1 MAIGARIVNDSGGK
15 SQTYTTKTGASLDG
29 SRKADAKTSYQVS
42 SSSGFTPTVT
52 IPTTT
57 SAAPI
62 SSGGGSSSSA
72 SSSGG
77 GGGGFDYLAQ
87 LRSLAEDAYNR
98 SMNALKATRTT
109 TLGKLLESYNAS
121 KDALQ
126 NQFNASKQNLTD
138 DNEQALREAYIRKML
153 DARDMAQ
160 LLTAQGLTGG
170 ASETTTANML
180 NNYANNRN
188 ALNRDFAR
196 NLLSLST
203 NHESSLADIL
213 GKYND
218 KVAQAEQA
226 YASNAAQLENN
237 RMNMLASVLT
247 RFGDLAGIV
256 F

>member
-1 MAIGARIVNDSGGK
+1 MALSKVMTIVNDSGSGGSTVRPAK
-15 SQTYTTKTGASLDG
+15 GPSTAKLQQVASNVA
-29 SRKADAKTSYQVS
+29 RMNA
-42 SSSGFTPTVT
+42 
-52 IPTTT
+52 
-57 SAAPI
+57 
-62 SSGGGSSSSA
+62 SSGGGGSTNTATTQQVSSG
-72 SSSGG
+72 GG

-138 DNEQALREAYIRKML
+138 DNAQALREAYIRKML

-170 ASETTTANML
+170 ASETTTANLL
-180 NNYANNRN
+180 NNYNNSRN
-188 ALNRDFAR
+188 NLNRDFAR

-213 GKYND
+213 GRYND

-247 RFGDLAGIV
+247 RFGDLAGIA